1 VVASRS
7 NRENRGARK
16 PMQRVASIGQFR
28 HCAGS
33 IGFGTTPGGFM
44 AKREPQIILKT
55 DERTFTSS

>member
-1 VVASRS
+1 
-7 NRENRGARK
+7 
-16 PMQRVASIGQFR
+16 MQRVASIGQFR